1 MPFINEQLAAN
12 QEQADRQRWSVNPD
26 DVGRMSRFVFDPA
39 TVMTHLRER
48 IVGQP
53 HVLASLEN
61 LLQVLKADIV
71 AQDRPLSVQLFVGP
85 TGVGKTETV
94 RLLAQAIHGSP
105 DAVCRIDM
113 STLAQEHYAA
123 SLTGAPPGYVGSKE
137 GQTLFDEDAIKG
149 SFSKPGIVLFD
160 ELEKASPEV
169 TRALLNVLE
178 RGRLRL
184 SAGNRD
190 IDFRNSMIFMTS
202 NVGASQVSILSRQQQ
217 RCWWS
222 WGNARRQIADVVDHA
237 LHQRF
242 DPEFLNRIDNIITF
256 NPLDKGLAVQL
267 LDIELVRL
275 NHQLQKRKVVLSL
288 GEGARRH
295 LCRSLDA
302 RFGAREMGRRIRN
315 ELSPP
320 LARVMLDYPGADT
333 FEARM
338 EGGSLIVIP
347 V

>member
-1 MPFINEQLAAN
+1 MPFINDKLEAH
-12 QEQADRQRWSVNPD
+12 QEEVARQRWATGS
-26 DVGRMSRFVFDPA
+26 GRMNRFVFEPA
-39 TVMTHLRER
+39 EVMAHLRKH

-53 HVLASLEN
+53 QVLDAMADM
-61 LLQVLKADIV
+61 LQVIKADIG
-71 AQDRPLSVQLFVGP
+71 AEDRPLSVQLFVGP

-94 RLLAQAIHGSP
+94 RLLAQAIHGSA
-105 DAVCRIDM
+105 DALCRIDM

-137 GQTLFDEDAIKG
+137 GQNLFDEEAIRG

-169 TRALLNVLE
+169 VRTLLNVLE

-184 SAGNRD
+184 TAGNRD
-190 IDFRNSMIFMTS
+190 IDFRNSLIFMTS
-202 NVGASQVSILSRQQQ
+202 NAGASQIAALHPRRWWQPDRSRQ
-217 RCWWS
+217 R
-222 WGNARRQIADVVDHA
+222 IPDLVDQA
-237 LHQRF
+237 LHRQF
-242 DPEFLNRIDNIITF
+242 DPEFLNRIDRILTF
-256 NPLDKGLAVQL
+256 NTLDRDLVSQL
-267 LDIELVRL
+267 LDIELDRL
-275 NHQLQKRKVVLSL
+275 KRQLDRRKVVLSL
-288 GEGARRH
+288 GDGARRH
-295 LCRSLDA
+295 LCRPTDT

-320 LARVMLDYPGADT
+320 LARVMVDYPQADT